1 MYLSVIID
9 NHTAAAWRYSSYIM
23 IVKLTKVKSVSLS
36 AITASLVLTA
46 ANLKNEQPLTLWANV
61 TQTPVKNFT
70 NKKRPVNLA
79 KSYNQDGGRTGKR
92 GDGRKDKV

>member
-46 ANLKNEQPLTLWANV
+46 ANLKNEQPLTL
-61 TQTPVKNFT
+61 
-70 NKKRPVNLA
+70 
-79 KSYNQDGGRTGKR
+79 
-92 GDGRKDKV
+92 